1 MKIYT
6 NSHSAFPDQVVPD
19 AEKATWEYGLRV
31 GRAIEGEW
39 FWAGQGR
46 DKFYQNYNN
55 FHNLRLYARGEQSI
69 QKYKDELAIDGD
81 LSYLNLDWKPVPILP
96 KFVDIVVNGISQ
108 RTFDINAFAQDPVC
122 AQQRT
127 EYATG
132 LMTDINA
139 RDFLKQAQEMLGI
152 NAFNSPDPDA
162 APQDKEELAVHLQ
175 MDFKQSVEVAEEEV
189 INQVLDF
196 NKYDLTRNRINYDLA
211 VLGIGAV
218 KSTWNE
224 SEGVVIDYV
233 DPAHLVWSYTEDP
246 NFEDLWYVG
255 EVKGISLSEL
265 KKEFPAL
272 TAQELE
278 EIQKYPGNSNY
289 IRNWNG
295 RQDNNT
301 IQVLYFEYKT
311 YTNQVFKLKE
321 NAFGLEKVLEK
332 QDTFDPPED
341 ALGYGK
347 LERSIETLYSGAKI
361 LGHPQMLRWE
371 LAKNMTRPV
380 ADTVKVNMNYAIC
393 APRMYKGRI
402 NSLVNR
408 VTGFADMIQLTHL
421 KLQQVLSRMV
431 PDGVYLDVDG
441 LAEVDLGNG
450 TNYNPKEA
458 LNMYFQTGSV
468 IGRSLTQEGD
478 VNRGKVPIQELSSS
492 NGMAKIQALTQTYN
506 YYLQMIRDVTG
517 LNEARDGSIQDSN
530 TLVGLQKL
538 AAQASNIAT
547 KHINNASLFLTLRM
561 CENISKKIKDM
572 LDYPLTANSL
582 RDSLNIFNTSTLRQ
596 IDQLNLH
603 DFGIFLDLEPDEEEK
618 AKLEQNIQV
627 ALSSGGIDLEDAIE
641 IRQIRN
647 LKLANQMLK
656 QKRRRK
662 LQRERQMQ
670 AEMAQ
675 QQAQAN
681 SQASQAAAEA
691 EVQKQ
696 QALTSE
702 KVNFEQAKSQ
712 FEIQRMQTEAEIKR
726 QLMAEEFNY
735 QLQLEQMK
743 TQRETMKEQ
752 EIEDRKDKRTRIAG
766 TQQSQMIDQRKND
779 LLPIDFENQGGQA
792 PVI

>member
-458 LNMYFQTGSV
+458 LNMYFQ
-468 IGRSLTQEGD
+468 
-478 VNRGKVPIQELSSS
+478 NW
-492 NGMAKIQALTQTYN
+492 
-506 YYLQMIRDVTG
+506 
-517 LNEARDGSIQDSN
+517 
-530 TLVGLQKL
+530 
-538 AAQASNIAT
+538 
-547 KHINNASLFLTLRM
+547 
-561 CENISKKIKDM
+561 
-572 LDYPLTANSL
+572 
-582 RDSLNIFNTSTLRQ
+582 
-596 IDQLNLH
+596 
-603 DFGIFLDLEPDEEEK
+603 
-618 AKLEQNIQV
+618 
-627 ALSSGGIDLEDAIE
+627 
-641 IRQIRN
+641 
-647 LKLANQMLK
+647 
-656 QKRRRK
+656 
-662 LQRERQMQ
+662 
-670 AEMAQ
+670 
-675 QQAQAN
+675 
-681 SQASQAAAEA
+681 
-691 EVQKQ
+691 
-696 QALTSE
+696 
-702 KVNFEQAKSQ
+702 
-712 FEIQRMQTEAEIKR
+712 
-726 QLMAEEFNY
+726 
-735 QLQLEQMK
+735 
-743 TQRETMKEQ
+743 
-752 EIEDRKDKRTRIAG
+752 
-766 TQQSQMIDQRKND
+766 
-779 LLPIDFENQGGQA
+779 
-792 PVI
+792 